1 MRIIYQ
7 KSQSLDD
14 ISPRDNVRASQV
26 RDDSKELRENTQ
38 VLSQQRK
45 TWFVEMGTGNFDK
58 DGNRLKL
65 RPTWDPNV
73 DGKGEVRQSW
83 GGEDRGKGRAESSK
97 QWAGGRREKAK
108 GMGGEDRLE
117 GSALR
122 KD

>member
-1 MRIIYQ
+1 MVCG
-7 KSQSLDD
+7 DGNG
-14 ISPRDNVRASQV
+14 RDP
-26 RDDSKELRENTQ
+26 
-38 VLSQQRK
+38 
-45 TWFVEMGTGNFDK
+45 GNFDK

-73 DGKGEVRQSW
+73 DGKGERGEAILGRQSW
-83 GGEDRGKGRAESSK
+83 GGEGRGKGRAESSK